1 MSLLDRIG
9 RRSDSSDDGGGP
21 SVSSGSAPTARAI
34 PPIIQLKQVSRVY
47 DTGRIQVPA
56 LQNVNL
62 RVEDGEFMAI
72 IGPSGSGK
80 STMMNILGCL
90 DRPTSGRYVLDG
102 QFVDELDNDG
112 LAFVRG
118 HSIGFVFQSYNL
130 LPRTTALE
138 NVATPLMYQG
148 VPRKERLARSQA
160 ALERLGLGD
169 RMHHEPS
176 ELSGGQ
182 QQRVGIAR
190 ALVTDPALILADEP
204 TGNLDSHSGSEVL
217 TLFRDLHAIGRTIVL
232 ITHDPDVATA
242 ADRVVHL
249 RDGEPGRHQGHQ
261 RPPRVARHQP
271 PDDQPRLQPHGG
283 QRHPR
288 LVRRRD
294 HTDPRRRVGRCE
306 AERRGQDRAPAVH
319 EQARRRGHA
328 ERDGPSRGYLSVNA
342 YQMWTGTFLNDA
354 SVENN
359 LRVAVIG
366 STTADNLGLKASDVN
381 ATTINIG
388 GLPFELIGIMQPKGG
403 TSSSDDIVLIP
414 VSTAHELFVGSN
426 SVSSIGV
433 SANSQADISYVQA
446 EITALLEQRHGISS
460 SGSDDFTITTQ
471 AQLLGTVS
479 SVSDVLTF
487 LLAGIASIS
496 LLVGGIGIMNIM
508 LVSVRERTREI
519 GIRKAIGARG
529 RDILSQFL
537 VEALAL
543 SLTGGAI
550 GIGLGVV
557 ASFGIGVYA
566 GWGFVFN
573 PFTVVV
579 ALGFSTTIGIVFG
592 VWPASQAAS
601 LDPVVALR
609 YE

>member
-1 MSLLDRIG
+1 MRFGDLIYVALSRLGTGKLRTMLTMLGVIIGVASVVALVSVAQGATKGISDRLESLGTNLLTISPGFSRTAGSVTRGSFGGATTLTLDDA
-9 RRSDSSDDGGGP
+9 SA
-21 SVSSGSAPTARAI
+21 VAKLSGVDKIAPQLSTNKLVVAGTLNETAR
-34 PPIIQLKQVSRVY
+34 VVG
-47 DTGRIQVPA
+47 T
-56 LQNVNL
+56 
-62 RVEDGEFMAI
+62 
-72 IGPSGSGK
+72 
-80 STMMNILGCL
+80 
-90 DRPTSGRYVLDG
+90 TS
-102 QFVDELDNDG
+102 
-112 LAFVRG
+112 
-118 HSIGFVFQSYNL
+118 
-130 LPRTTALE
+130 
-138 NVATPLMYQG
+138 
-148 VPRKERLARSQA
+148 
-160 ALERLGLGD
+160 
-169 RMHHEPS
+169 
-176 ELSGGQ
+176 
-182 QQRVGIAR
+182 
-190 ALVTDPALILADEP
+190 
-204 TGNLDSHSGSEVL
+204 
-217 TLFRDLHAIGRTIVL
+217 
-232 ITHDPDVATA
+232 
-242 ADRVVHL
+242 
-249 RDGEPGRHQGHQ
+249 
-261 RPPRVARHQP
+261 
-271 PDDQPRLQPHGG
+271 
-283 QRHPR
+283 
-288 LVRRRD
+288 
-294 HTDPRRRVGRCE
+294 
-306 AERRGQDRAPAVH
+306 
-319 EQARRRGHA
+319 
-328 ERDGPSRGYLSVNA
+328 GYLSVNA